1 MNTAPGGPGPVARR
15 PMGHLPVLDGL
26 RGAAIALV
34 FCVHLYSPVFSGGS
48 SGVDLFFVLSGF
60 LITKLALEEADRSG
74 GLSRS
79 QFYLRR
85 LFRIFPALMAMLA
98 FLLVASFT
106 YMNDIGGSMRR
117 EVLLAAASIG
127 NLWPVF
133 YGFEPREVLGH
144 TWSLGIEEQF
154 YLLWPLILCLVPI
167 SFVAPRRFAKWVAA
181 VALASVLI
189 GRLIVVG
196 LLDYPHWK
204 AIPFLDFDG
213 LALGCIL
220 ALVLHSDDAGRWRRV
235 PQWLIAVAVALV
247 AVDLFG
253 ARAYLDRDVYDLRS
267 LVLRGCFFVVLA
279 GMVVAPG
286 VRLGSVLRIAPLQWL
301 GRLSYSLYLWHVP
314 VFAMFSQERNPDS
327 SRPLLVALKVSCAV
341 GASLL
346 SYFLIEQPAIRYGR
360 RLRERHRVAPA
371 SAAVPGGDSA

>member
-1 MNTAPGGPGPVARR
+1 MSTEVVVAGPLAHR
-15 PMGHLPVLDGL
+15 PMGHIPVLDGL
-26 RGAAIALV
+26 RGAAIAFV

-85 LFRIFPALMAMLA
+85 VFRIFPAVMAMLA

-106 YMNDIGGSMRR
+106 YMSDIGNSLRR
-117 EVLLAAASIG
+117 EILLAAASMG

-133 YGFEPREVLGH
+133 YGFEPRRVLGH

-154 YLLWPLILCLVPI
+154 YLLWPLVLCLVPI

-181 VALASVLI
+181 VTLASVLI

-196 LLDYPHWK
+196 VLDYPHWK

-220 ALVLHSDDAGRWRRV
+220 ALVLHTDDAGRWLRV
-235 PQWLIAVAVALV
+235 PQWLLGVAAALV
-247 AVDLFG
+247 AIDLFG
-253 ARAYLDRDVYDLRS
+253 ARAYIDHDTYDLRS
-267 LVLRGCFFVVLA
+267 LVLRGCFLL
-279 GMVVAPG
+279 VVAAMVLQPATAWG
-286 VRLGSVLRIAPLQWL
+286 AVLRLSPLEWL
-301 GRLSYSLYLWHVP
+301 GKLSYSLYLWHVP

-327 SRPLLVALKVSCAV
+327 SRAVLVVLKVSCAF
-341 GASLL
+341 GAAVL

-360 RLRERHRVAPA
+360 RLRDRRRATTASVAG
-371 SAAVPGGDSA
+371 AVGDSV